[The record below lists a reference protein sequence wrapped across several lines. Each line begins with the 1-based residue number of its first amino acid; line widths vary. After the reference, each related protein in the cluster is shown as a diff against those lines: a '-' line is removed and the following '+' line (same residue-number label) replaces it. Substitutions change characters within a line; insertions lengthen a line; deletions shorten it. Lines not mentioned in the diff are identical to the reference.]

1 MGIYEKN
8 LKTLAVYY
16 PELDKIIK
24 KAQIETE
31 SELEI
36 IEENSYEGDKIL
48 KIKKDDK
55 ICYLNGKR
63 NSSEAASIWVETL
76 GKLPRNTPVLL
87 MGIGNFSY
95 LKELVE
101 KTKNR
106 ITIVVYEPSLEIFIK
121 FLEMVDIQKWMEKH
135 LIIFWVNG
143 LEEMT
148 GEHARAMLKQV
159 LTYEMLEYFKY
170 FILPNY
176 ETLFKEEI
184 VEFTKICRDVAM
196 GGLVR
201 FNTDNVFST
210 VMLKNLFS
218 NARYLCQGYHISQL
232 VEVIPRNIP
241 GIVVAAGP
249 SLNKNV
255 QELKRA
261 KGKAFIL
268 AVDTAIKPLLQ
279 AGIVPDMF
287 AVIDGMKPLE
297 LVQKED
303 VREIPLFTTL
313 NAAPEILDYQ
323 TGMKFFSNEGYQF
336 AERILRKSGCKPA
349 LVASGGSVATN
360 AFSLLYKIGIDTII
374 LVGQDLAYTN
384 NKSHADGTFHDE
396 MEEEDTSS
404 FIMVEGNIE
413 EKVPTR
419 TNLKMFLDWYVGA
432 IKEARKHSAKFR
444 VINATEG
451 GARIQGAEIMTLR
464 EAIDQ
469 ECSKEVD
476 IGVCLKKLSPMLNT
490 EMREWAVD
498 YLRSL
503 SEEFLKLG
511 KDARILKELYKKLD
525 KICDKRN
532 IDTKEYMS
540 IMKSLERKVKDI
552 ETKEVYQLVEITMNN
567 AKIILRNE
575 QFLTEDSIQKEGKEI
590 ARKGILYIENVMK
603 LAKAFKEYAQ
613 DIFTNETFANIC
625 INDEE

>member
-1 MGIYEKN
+1 
-8 LKTLAVYY
+8 
-16 PELDKIIK
+16 
-24 KAQIETE
+24 
-31 SELEI
+31 
-36 IEENSYEGDKIL
+36 
-48 KIKKDDK
+48 
-55 ICYLNGKR
+55 
-63 NSSEAASIWVETL
+63 
-76 GKLPRNTPVLL
+76 
-87 MGIGNFSY
+87 
-95 LKELVE
+95 
-101 KTKNR
+101 
-106 ITIVVYEPSLEIFIK
+106 
-121 FLEMVDIQKWMEKH
+121 
-135 LIIFWVNG
+135 
-143 LEEMT
+143 
-148 GEHARAMLKQV
+148 
-159 LTYEMLEYFKY
+159 
-170 FILPNY
+170 
-176 ETLFKEEI
+176 
-184 VEFTKICRDVAM
+184 M

-419 TNLKMFLDWYVGA
+419 TNLKMFLDWYVD
-432 IKEARKHSAKFR
+432 RKS
-444 VINATEG
+444 V
-451 GARIQGAEIMTLR
+451 
-464 EAIDQ
+464 
-469 ECSKEVD
+469 V
-476 IGVCLKKLSPMLNT
+476 
-490 EMREWAVD
+490 
-498 YLRSL
+498 
-503 SEEFLKLG
+503 
-511 KDARILKELYKKLD
+511 
-525 KICDKRN
+525 
-532 IDTKEYMS
+532 
-540 IMKSLERKVKDI
+540 
-552 ETKEVYQLVEITMNN
+552 
-567 AKIILRNE
+567 
-575 QFLTEDSIQKEGKEI
+575 
-590 ARKGILYIENVMK
+590 
-603 LAKAFKEYAQ
+603 
-613 DIFTNETFANIC
+613 
-625 INDEE
+625 